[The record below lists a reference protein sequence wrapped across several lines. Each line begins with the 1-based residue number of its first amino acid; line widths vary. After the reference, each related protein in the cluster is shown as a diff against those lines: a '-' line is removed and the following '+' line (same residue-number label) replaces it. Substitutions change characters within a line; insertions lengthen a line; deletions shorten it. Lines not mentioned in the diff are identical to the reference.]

1 MWNRFV
7 SFCGARGIFSVWLH
21 AWWWQNIPYDLC
33 SLPFISFESL
43 DDLKDFFCCKNKWEI
58 TLTFVICRLK
68 SVGVKIHPIVHYL
81 PTYEKR
87 PAVGKGNLKQSVLN
101 WRCLILC
108 WVKASSPLL
117 PSAVWYSVAR
127 DQARLMC
134 SFQEKNAVS
143 CINFC

>member
-1 MWNRFV
+1 M
-7 SFCGARGIFSVWLH
+7 
-21 AWWWQNIPYDLC
+21 
-33 SLPFISFESL
+33 SFESL

-108 WVKASSPLL
+108 
-117 PSAVWYSVAR
+117 
-127 DQARLMC
+127 
-134 SFQEKNAVS
+134 
-143 CINFC
+143 